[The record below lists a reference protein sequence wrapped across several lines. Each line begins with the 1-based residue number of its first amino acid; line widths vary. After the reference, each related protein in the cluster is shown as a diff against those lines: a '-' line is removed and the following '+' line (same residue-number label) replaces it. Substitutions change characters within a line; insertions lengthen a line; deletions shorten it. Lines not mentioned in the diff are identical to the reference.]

1 MRAPRDL
8 VARLGYRTRYGDRA
22 PLEDVMAG
30 SLIRR
35 LRASRMVTN
44 TGAYLAGT
52 MLNRLMP
59 LLLVPIYTRIWS
71 TAEFGAWGFCMT
83 VLNVLLIVSGLGLD
97 AATTRLYYDHREPD
111 EIRRFLVVGFVL
123 RIAVAVGT
131 ALVLVGP
138 LIAVWPWISGGAI
151 PALPFVPLL
160 LAGSSI
166 QAVVAFNL
174 ANARAERRAKA
185 FVQIQLAQ
193 AVLQATASVALVA
206 AGWGAAGAFYG
217 YAIGAGIVALVV
229 GARFLRRN
237 RTTGRLPWAQMREN
251 LAYGIKTLPEAL
263 SMWLRRMADR
273 VIIGRSVSMS
283 DLGLY
288 QLSASGMAPLS
299 IVMASFNA
307 AYQPFFYE
315 RRRQGA
321 QALPLI
327 AALDM
332 AIVAALALLSLC
344 VMAVAPELIRLL
356 GPPRYAGAEH
366 MTPALVLSVMLDG
379 IQMQF
384 TKELMFHKRPGL
396 ASWMI
401 TPPSV
406 LGVVADI
413 LLIPHFG
420 AIAAAWVAAAVSAT
434 ALIGVVIATRRVER
448 TGHDLRRLA
457 LVCALVAGYALA
469 ASQWLPGRPFEIPAL
484 ALRLACAGG
493 VGAAIVLILAPG
505 NMRVVLNALGR

>member
-1 MRAPRDL
+1 
-8 VARLGYRTRYGDRA
+8 
-22 PLEDVMAG
+22 
-30 SLIRR
+30 
-35 LRASRMVTN
+35 MVTN

-52 MLNRLMP
+52 MLNRLFP
-59 LLLVPIYTRIWS
+59 LLLVPIYTRIW
-71 TAEFGAWGFCMT
+71 TPAEFGAWGFCMT

-97 AATTRLYYDHREPD
+97 AATTRLFYDHRAPEA
-111 EIRRFLVVGFVL
+111 IRGFLMVGFVL
-123 RIAVAVGT
+123 RIAVAAGT

-138 LIAVWPWISGGAI
+138 LLAVWPWISGGAI

-193 AVLQATASVALVA
+193 ALLQAIVSIALVA

-217 YAIGAGIVALVV
+217 YAIGAGIVALIV
-229 GARFLRRN
+229 GGRFVRRN
-237 RTTGRLPWAQMREN
+237 RTTAPLPWRQMGEN

-273 VIIGRSVSMS
+273 VIIGRSVSMA
-283 DLGLY
+283 DLGVY

-315 RRRQGA
+315 RRRHGPD
-321 QALPLI
+321 ALPLI
-327 AALDM
+327 AALDV
-332 AIVAALALLSLC
+332 AIVAVLAILSVG
-344 VMAVAPELIRLL
+344 VMAIAPELIRVLA
-356 GPPRYAGAEH
+356 PPHYAGAAQL
-366 MTPALVLSVMLDG
+366 TPALVLAVMLDG

-401 TPPSV
+401 TPPSIA
-406 LGVVADI
+406 GVIADL
-413 LLIPHFG
+413 LLIPHYG
-420 AIAAAWVAAAVSAT
+420 AIAAAWIAAAVSAT
-434 ALIGVVIATRRVER
+434 ALVGVIVATRRVER
-448 TGHDLRRLA
+448 TGHDLRRLGVA
-457 LVCALVAGYALA
+457 CALVAAYALA
-469 ASQWLPGRPFEIPAL
+469 ASLWLPGRPFDLSAL
-484 ALRLACAGG
+484 ASRLASAAG
-493 VGAAIVLILAPG
+493 VGTAIVLILAPG
-505 NMRVVLNALGR
+505 NVRTVLKALGP

>member
-1 MRAPRDL
+1 VTLSPASAIAAWSASQAGVGIR
-8 VARLGYRTRYGDRA
+8 VAR
-22 PLEDVMAG
+22 

-35 LRASRMVTN
+35 LGESRMVTN

-52 MLNRLMP
+52 MLNRLFP
-59 LLLVPIYTRIWS
+59 LLLVPVYTRIWS

-97 AATTRLYYDHREPD
+97 AATTRLYYDQHDARE
-111 EIRRFLVVGFVL
+111 IQRFLVVGFVL

-138 LIAVWPWISGGAI
+138 LLAVWPWISGGAI

-160 LAGSSI
+160 LIASSI

-185 FVQIQLAQ
+185 FIQIQLAQ
-193 AVLQATASVALVA
+193 ALLQAAASLALVL

-217 YAIGAGIVALVV
+217 YAIGAGIVAVV
-229 GARFLRRN
+229 AGARFLRRN
-237 RTTGRLPWAQMREN
+237 RTAGPLPWGQMREN
-251 LAYGIKTLPEAL
+251 LGYGIKTLPVAM

-273 VIIGRSVSMS
+273 VIIGRSVSLT

-299 IVMASFNA
+299 ILMASFNA
-307 AYQPFFYE
+307 AYLPFFYE
-315 RRRQGA
+315 KRRQGDGSLA
-321 QALPLI
+321 LI
-327 AALDM
+327 AAMDM
-332 AIVAALALLSLC
+332 AIVAVLAMLSVA
-344 VMAVAPELIRLL
+344 VMALAPELIRLL
-356 GPPRYAGAEH
+356 GPPRYAGAQY

-379 IQMQF
+379 IQLQF

-396 ASWMI
+396 ASWMT
-401 TPPSV
+401 TPPSL
-406 LGVVADI
+406 LGVVADL
-413 LLIPHFG
+413 LLIPHYG
-420 AIAAAWVAAAVSAT
+420 AIAAAWVAAGVSAT
-434 ALIGVVIATRRVER
+434 ILIGCIVATRRVER

-457 LVCALVAGYALA
+457 LACVLVAGYALA
-469 ASQWLPGRPFEIPAL
+469 ASEWLPGQPFHLTAL
-484 ALRLACAGG
+484 AVRLGSAGG
-493 VGAAIVLILAPG
+493 VCAAIVLILAPD
-505 NMRVVLNALGR
+505 NIRTVMKALGR